1 MVPIE
6 EVVLPHLIT
15 YVSDTF
21 LLRWQPLEAQDE
33 PFNKI
38 KEMVLIAID
47 HGSTN

>member
-1 MVPIE
+1 ME
-6 EVVLPHLIT
+6 EAVLPHLIT

-21 LLRWQPLEAQDE
+21 PLRWQPLEAQDE

-38 KEMVLIAID
+38 KEMALIVID